1 MKLHTGAAVGALF
14 LISVGASGT
23 AQGGLLSA
31 AGIPGCAPL
40 CLQPA
45 LTRPG
50 NLPPGKYKTVNFFAG
65 QMTLSFPKGWFSG
78 EDSTGEFSAWS
89 RATPDAKLLFWEDVY
104 SVTASRPIGSWQ
116 RVGPLRRTSA
126 SLLSW
131 LRANPN
137 LRVSTPTPGRIGSI
151 SARVVDVRV
160 STRAKNDDPGCP
172 EKACANFIQFP
183 QWDGPYGIAGT
194 KAVTRVYI
202 ADVRY
207 GDARHLFVVAVEA
220 LSTPQLQAFLPTA
233 KKLIATVRVPATA
246 I

>member
-1 MKLHTGAAVGALF
+1 
-14 LISVGASGT
+14 
-23 AQGGLLSA
+23 
-31 AGIPGCAPL
+31 
-40 CLQPA
+40 
-45 LTRPG
+45 
-50 NLPPGKYKTVNFFAG
+50 
-65 QMTLSFPKGWFSG
+65 
-78 EDSTGEFSAWS
+78 
-89 RATPDAKLLFWEDVY
+89 
-104 SVTASRPIGSWQ
+104 
-116 RVGPLRRTSA
+116 
-126 SLLSW
+126 
-131 LRANPN
+131 
-137 LRVSTPTPGRIGSI
+137 
-151 SARVVDVRV
+151 VVDVRV

-207 GDARHLFVVAVEA
+207 GGARHLFVVAVEA